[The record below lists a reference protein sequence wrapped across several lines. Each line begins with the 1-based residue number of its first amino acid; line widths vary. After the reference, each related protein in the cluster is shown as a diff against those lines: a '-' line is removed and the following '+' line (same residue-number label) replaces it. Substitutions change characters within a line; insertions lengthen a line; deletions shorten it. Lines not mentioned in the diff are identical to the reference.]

1 MFTLAICSLVFTSA
15 QAQKQLGGEHNV
27 EVNLTPFGN
36 GPIDGAVFGPI
47 DGTTFK
53 YRNFLD
59 DDKALRVSLTVG
71 STSDTYAYWQEGEA
85 TDQMNENGS
94 GDPTTEVSPQL
105 NLETATNVIGLS
117 VGYEIHFSGTDNL
130 SPYFGVEAYYLSET
144 RNDKIESWGP
154 NNTGNV
160 SLEDVWVVWDVTNKQ
175 SKSSMGLNLLLGV
188 DYYFSDAIYI
198 GFEAGLGFG
207 VSSYGQ
213 HEIGTSDLTAFNMM
227 FDGAFDSTTAGVAV
241 SDSYTG
247 QLSFDAVGALQAGGS
262 LGINASGAT
271 FEGGLFVDY
280 DDAIEVNNVSNL
292 SIGNVFNGAIRVG
305 FLFD

>member
-1 MFTLAICSLVFTSA
+1 MKKLMFTLAICSLAITSA

-36 GPIDGAVFGPI
+36 GPI

-85 TDQMNENGS
+85 TDLMNDSGS

-154 NNTGNV
+154 NNTANV

-175 SKSSMGLNLLLGV
+175 SKNSMGLNLLFGA

-198 GFEAGLGFG
+198 GFEAGLGLG

-227 FDGAFDSTTAGVAV
+227 FGGAVASAGAGVAV

-247 QLSFDAVGALQAGGS
+247 YLPFDAASEELGAVQAPGFF
-262 LGINASGAT
+262 GINASGAT
-271 FEGGLFVDY
+271 FEGGVYVDY
-280 DDAIEVNNVSNL
+280 DEAIEVNNVSNL